1 MDSSEIQG
9 LIIRLPVLLFAV
21 TCHEVAHGYTAYRL
35 GDSTARDLGRLTLN
49 PIKHLDFLGVLAFF
63 FVGIGWAKPV
73 PVNPLYL
80 KDPRKDMMLVSL
92 AGPGSNLAL
101 AVASVVLLR
110 MLSFFAGSMPAVVS
124 VPLTSMLYFSI
135 GINIALAI
143 FNLFPLPP
151 LDGSKVLMGFLPED
165 MANEYAKVE
174 PFGLLILVA
183 LLYTGVLS
191 GILWPMMRIVR
202 DFLLGIFF

>member
-1 MDSSEIQG
+1 
-9 LIIRLPVLLFAV
+9 
-21 TCHEVAHGYTAYRL
+21 
-35 GDSTARDLGRLTLN
+35 
-49 PIKHLDFLGVLAFF
+49 
-63 FVGIGWAKPV
+63 
-73 PVNPLYL
+73 
-80 KDPRKDMMLVSL
+80 
-92 AGPGSNLAL
+92 
-101 AVASVVLLR
+101 
-110 MLSFFAGSMPAVVS
+110 MPAVVS

-202 DFLLGIFF
+202 DFLLGIFFNRDRTGMEQGPTDPKGGTYIIILFAE